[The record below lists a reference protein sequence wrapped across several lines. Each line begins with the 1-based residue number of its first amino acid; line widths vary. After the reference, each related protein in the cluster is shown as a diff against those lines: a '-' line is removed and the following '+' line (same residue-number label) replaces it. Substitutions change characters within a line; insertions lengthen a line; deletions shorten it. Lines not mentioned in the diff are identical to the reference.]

1 MNNLDMN
8 AIMKMLSKMDKKD
21 LEVGLAKAQEI
32 LKQKGVENNN
42 NNSKKQFYNLFFRL
56 QII

>member
-8 AIMKMLSKMDKKD
+8 AIMKMLSKM
-21 LEVGLAKAQEI
+21 EI

-42 NNSKKQFYNLFFRL
+42 NNSKK
-56 QII
+56 